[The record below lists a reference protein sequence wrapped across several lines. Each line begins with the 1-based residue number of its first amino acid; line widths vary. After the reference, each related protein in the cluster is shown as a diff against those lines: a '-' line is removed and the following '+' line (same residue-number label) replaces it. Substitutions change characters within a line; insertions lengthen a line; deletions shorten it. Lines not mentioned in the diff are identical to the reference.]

1 MNREKLVYSAGK
13 LYEEKQGDIFN
24 QVSNIAYL
32 ASGMTMRNDK
42 RQVFFE
48 VVEELKYQPYS
59 GQYFLE
65 KVAKWYQKWSI
76 SDEELISRMEIMI
89 EAEQDE
95 YLQLVYFL
103 YYVAMSHFLYSNVYK
118 SVIERI
124 CCIFPKDIAG
134 EIEKQMELSYSVQER
149 KRQKRREVNLQKLHY
164 RWSDERINQMES
176 FLAEM
181 QEEDL
186 IEELKQLQVYE
197 LISFML
203 ICSQKTKEK
212 IYENLNVDMKQ
223 KIDEFQG
230 ESYAL
235 RRENIKTTVNN
246 LWERWGH
253 KYG

>member
-1 MNREKLVYSAGK
+1 
-13 LYEEKQGDIFN
+13 
-24 QVSNIAYL
+24 
-32 ASGMTMRNDK
+32 
-42 RQVFFE
+42 
-48 VVEELKYQPYS
+48 
-59 GQYFLE
+59 
-65 KVAKWYQKWSI
+65 
-76 SDEELISRMEIMI
+76 
-89 EAEQDE
+89 
-95 YLQLVYFL
+95 
-103 YYVAMSHFLYSNVYK
+103 
-118 SVIERI
+118 
-124 CCIFPKDIAG
+124 
-134 EIEKQMELSYSVQER
+134 
-149 KRQKRREVNLQKLHY
+149 
-164 RWSDERINQMES
+164 MES

-186 IEELKQLQVYE
+186 IEELNQLQVYE